1 MNSLLGD
8 NNYSNSLFKNLSPDS
23 QAKIINV
30 SHRVHYDYKKEQTF
44 FLGKGQILLLESGYL
59 MTIRCNAQGKKAG
72 IDILKRGDLLG
83 ICLLLNY
90 NYENIISILPLSPVN
105 GYAISLENMNQLIKE
120 NHDISLAVISQFS
133 YRFLRV
139 INHLHVNMLGSSKD
153 KLKYALQV
161 INDLEIQQP
170 THEEL
175 AIYSGLNRVTV
186 TKILNATLA
195 DMHDK

>member
-1 MNSLLGD
+1 
-8 NNYSNSLFKNLSPDS
+8 
-23 QAKIINV
+23 
-30 SHRVHYDYKKEQTF
+30 
-44 FLGKGQILLLESGYL
+44 
-59 MTIRCNAQGKKAG
+59 
-72 IDILKRGDLLG
+72 
-83 ICLLLNY
+83 
-90 NYENIISILPLSPVN
+90 
-105 GYAISLENMNQLIKE
+105 MNQLIKE